1 MITKELLCGV
11 LDLNVTDD
19 GYFVISNDNK
29 YVSIFQDK
37 ADFEP
42 DVKINIHEL
51 AHKCKEWAYEQEIG
65 KIGTYYNGCGRGQQ
79 HLMYEINIVTKYCDK
94 EYLATIDNGKDLN
107 CSLDFFGLSAMH
119 NSSVEQFKYKAQTV
133 KDICFYAD
141 TEPGAIFKAC
151 QWILDNK

>member
-51 AHKCKEWAYEQEIG
+51 AHKCKEWALKKYDIS
-65 KIGTYYNGCGRGQQ
+65 
-79 HLMYEINIVTKYCDK
+79 MYSYCHTDNDGAELIPRRKCTIINSTKK
-94 EYLATIDNGKDLN
+94 
-107 CSLDFFGLSAMH
+107 
-119 NSSVEQFKYKAQTV
+119 V
-133 KDICFYAD
+133 KAD
-141 TEPGAIFKAC
+141 TEAEAVFKAC